1 MGQVRPRIGRILE
14 SNTQKFWPEHLRKGR
29 LQVLKLEREN
39 LKRRGEDLNKGKQKK
54 MKLNSMWK
62 KAKGAG
68 DMKTHFERSESHF
81 PTDIDENER
90 YDYDVQ
96 VVRLFH

>member
-1 MGQVRPRIGRILE
+1 
-14 SNTQKFWPEHLRKGR
+14 
-29 LQVLKLEREN
+29 
-39 LKRRGEDLNKGKQKK
+39 

-68 DMKTHFERSESHF
+68 DMKTHFERNESHF
-81 PTDIDENER
+81 PKDIDENER

-96 VVRLFH
+96 VVRLFHW